1 MDQAPA
7 SIYLRQIKR
16 IAHGNLS
23 KSSLNTKSFYHGLKS
38 FSCGWENQFRV
49 FSLWYSKN
57 SLSHFKKD
65 YISLFERKTISFWL
79 WFSYILQKKIYS
91 LLNIKSEKING
102 HLYFTTKVVF
112 LTAEN
117 KSVLWLLK
125 IAFWRTSRDSPQC
138 LHGKQPQLISQFRQ
152 SLKLSSLF
160 WLMIFCDS
168 QQHKLNKQNTVH
180 LTTLR
185 ASYSYK

>member
-38 FSCGWENQFRV
+38 FSCGLENQSRV

-91 LLNIKSEKING
+91 LLNIKIEKING
-102 HLYFTTKVVF
+102 HLYFTTNVVF
-112 LTAEN
+112 VTAE
-117 KSVLWLLK
+117 KSWMC
-125 IAFWRTSRDSPQC
+125 IS
-138 LHGKQPQLISQFRQ
+138 ISQ
-152 SLKLSSLF
+152 
-160 WLMIFCDS
+160 INPFCDCS
-168 QQHKLNKQNTVH
+168 KKHFGELHV
-180 LTTLR
+180 TLHNAYMVNNLSWFHNFVNR
-185 ASYSYK
+185 WNFLHYFG

>member
-38 FSCGWENQFRV
+38 FSCGLENQSRV

-65 YISLFERKTISFWL
+65 YISLFERKTISFWF
-79 WFSYILQKKIYS
+79 WFSYIIQKKIYS
-91 LLNIKSEKING
+91 LLNIKIEKING

-138 LHGKQPQLISQFRQ
+138 LHGKPQLISQFRQ